1 MSAMVEAHRSRY
13 TPYTPYTPTPL
24 PISTH
29 APVLLV
35 DDDESMREA
44 VTLLLEEPGYA
55 VTAMTNVVAAQG
67 YLRAA
72 SCAHIVLLGF
82 RLPNGNPEPRP
93 KC

>member
-1 MSAMVEAHRSRY
+1 MSAMVEALRSR
-13 TPYTPYTPTPL
+13 YTPYTPTPL

-55 VTAMTNVVAAQG
+55 VTAITNVVAALG
-67 YLRAA
+67 MMPPIHRDRPDHPAIMAL
-72 SCAHIVLLGF
+72 AH
-82 RLPNGNPEPRP
+82 
-93 KC
+93 